1 MFDRFRRSNTPGSER
16 LPAAQVTAVMGSIYK
31 RGDTIVGCVLLAHV
45 VLALSLGFVYGTWPI
60 TLTVCLAAPAIFLIS
75 AALMPRSFLTRCLA
89 GVSLQMFVALHIYQM
104 HGLAEMHF
112 FFFTACTL
120 MIVYQD
126 WVCLWPGTLFI
137 VAQHILFAALTNSGV
152 NLYFFE
158 QPYIGAVKLA
168 FHFGIIVCQVIICGG
183 WAYLLRKRTLEQMHE
198 ARHEARNE
206 QLEQSLAEAEA
217 RADRDPL
224 TGLLNHRAFHRRL
237 EEEAERAELTGA
249 LLGVAVIDLNSFKF
263 FNDTYGHLAGDAVLR
278 QVSAALEEVLRPG
291 DTLAR
296 YGGDEFTVLAPT
308 LCPDESRALAERLRH
323 CLDSQGFTPNGTDTP
338 IPLTLSLGM
347 AVFPPDGPT
356 RLDTLAAADERLRR
370 AKSGGDD
377 DDDESDRHRAALT
390 ASLQGFSMLDALVTA
405 VDNKDRYTL
414 RHSEDVLTY
423 SLDIARGLG
432 LDEYTQRTIKT
443 AALLHDVGKIG
454 VPDAVLRKPG
464 KLTDDEYAAIQ
475 HHAQMGAVIVGAV
488 PGLEDTLDAIRHHH
502 ERWDGGGY
510 PFGLKGEET
519 PLLAR
524 LMAVAD
530 AYSAM
535 TTDRPYRKGMAPGR
549 AQEILADGAGTQWD
563 PACVRAFLS
572 VRSPETSLLEAPLR
586 PLLLAA

>member
-1 MFDRFRRSNTPGSER
+1 MPDFRRANSS
-16 LPAAQVTAVMGSIYK
+16 PA
-31 RGDTIVGCVLLAHV
+31 LE
-45 VLALSLGFVYGTWPI
+45 
-60 TLTVCLAAPAIFLIS
+60 IS
-75 AALMPRSFLTRCLA
+75 TFSTRS
-89 GVSLQMFVALHIYQM
+89 
-104 HGLAEMHF
+104 
-112 FFFTACTL
+112 
-120 MIVYQD
+120 
-126 WVCLWPGTLFI
+126 
-137 VAQHILFAALTNSGV
+137 
-152 NLYFFE
+152 
-158 QPYIGAVKLA
+158 
-168 FHFGIIVCQVIICGG
+168 
-183 WAYLLRKRTLEQMHE
+183 E
-198 ARHEARNE
+198 ARHE

-237 EEEAERAELTGA
+237 EEESARAELTGTR
-249 LLGVAVIDLNSFKF
+249 LGVAVIDLNNFKF

-278 QVSAALEEVLRPG
+278 QVSAALEEAVRPG

-296 YGGDEFTVLAPT
+296 YGGDEFTILAPS
-308 LCPDESRALAERLRH
+308 LSPDDDGALAERLRH
-323 CLDSQGFTPNGTDTP
+323 CLDEQGFTPNGTNTA

-347 AVFPPDGPT
+347 ALFPHDGPT
-356 RLDTLAAADERLRR
+356 RLDALAAADERLLR
-370 AKSGGDD
+370 AKSGG

-423 SLDIARGLG
+423 SLDIAQGLG
-432 LDEYTQRTIKT
+432 LDQKTQRTLKT

-464 KLTDDEYAAIQ
+464 TLTDDEYAAIQ
-475 HHAQMGAVIVGAV
+475 HHALMGAVIVGAV

-524 LMAVAD
+524 IMAVAD

-549 AQEILADGAGTQWD
+549 ALDILAGGAGTQWD
-563 PACVRAFLS
+563 PVCVQAFLS
-572 VRSPETSLLEAPLR
+572 VRCAADSVPEAPCQ
-586 PLLLAA
+586 PLPVAA

>member
-1 MFDRFRRSNTPGSER
+1 MLHWLRHPNTSEAER
-16 LPAAQVTAVMGSIYK
+16 PPAEQVAVVMGGIYE
-31 RGDTIVGCVLLAHV
+31 RGDAIITRFLLVHIA
-45 VLALSLGFVYGTWPI
+45 LALGLGFVYGTWPI
-60 TLTVCLAAPAIFLIS
+60 TLTVCFAAPTIFLVS

-112 FFFTACTL
+112 FFFTACTM

-126 WVCLWPGTLFI
+126 WICLWPGTLFI
-137 VAQHILFAALTNSGV
+137 VVQHILFATLTNSGV

-158 QPYIGAVKLA
+158 QPYIGAAKLV
-168 FHFGIIVCQVIICGG
+168 FHFGIIAGQVVICGY
-183 WAYLLRKRTLEQMHE
+183 WAYLLRKQTVEQRHQARHE
-198 ARHEARNE
+198 ARHE
-206 QLEQSLAEAEA
+206 QLTQSLAEAEA

-237 EEEAERAELTGA
+237 QEEAARAEQTGTR
-249 LLGVAVIDLNSFKF
+249 LGIAVIDLNNFKF
-263 FNDTYGHLAGDAVLR
+263 FNDTYGHLAGDTVLR
-278 QVSAALEEVLRPG
+278 QVSAALEAVLRPG

-296 YGGDEFTVLAPT
+296 YGGDEFTVLVPA
-308 LCPDESRALAERLRH
+308 LGPDEEGALAEHLRH
-323 CLDSQGFTPNGTDTP
+323 CLDDQGFTPTGMSTL
-338 IPLTLSLGM
+338 IPLTLSLGI
-347 AVFPPDGPT
+347 AIFPQDGPT
-356 RLDTLAAADERLRR
+356 RLDALAAADGRLLR
-370 AKSGGDD
+370 AKSGADD

-414 RHSEDVLTY
+414 HHSKDVLTY
-423 SLDIARGLG
+423 SLEIAQGLG
-432 LDEYTQRTIKT
+432 LDENTRQTLKT

-475 HHAQMGAVIVGAV
+475 HHALMGAAIVGAV
-488 PGLEDTLDAIRHHH
+488 PGFEETLDAVRHHH

-510 PFGLKGEET
+510 PLGLKGEQT

-524 LMAVAD
+524 VMSVAD

-549 AQEILADGAGTQWD
+549 ALEILAGGAGTQWD
-563 PACVRAFLS
+563 PVCVQAFLS
-572 VRSPETSLLEAPLR
+572 VRCAGLDTPETPYQPL
-586 PLLLAA
+586 PLAA

>member
-1 MFDRFRRSNTPGSER
+1 MMSG
-16 LPAAQVTAVMGSIYK
+16 IYG
-31 RGDTIVGCVLLAHV
+31 RGDTIITRFLLAHIA
-45 VLALSLGFVYGTWPI
+45 LALGLGFVYGTWPI
-60 TLTVCLAAPAIFLIS
+60 TLTVCLAAPVIFLVS

-158 QPYIGAVKLA
+158 QPYIGAAKLA
-168 FHFGIIVCQVIICGG
+168 FHFGIIAAQVVICGC
-183 WAYLLRKRTLEQMHE
+183 WAYLLRKRTLEQRHLARHE
-198 ARHEARNE
+198 ARHE
-206 QLEQSLAEAEA
+206 QLEHSLAEAEA

-224 TGLLNHRAFHRRL
+224 TGLLNHRTFHRRL
-237 EEEAERAELTGA
+237 EEEAARAELTGTR
-249 LLGVAVIDLNSFKF
+249 LGVAVIDLNNFKF
-263 FNDTYGHLAGDAVLR
+263 FNDTYGHLAGDTVLR
-278 QVSAALEEVLRPG
+278 QVSAALEEAMRPG

-296 YGGDEFTVLAPT
+296 YSGDEFTVLAPS
-308 LCPDESRALAERLRH
+308 LGPGDDGMLAERLRH
-323 CLDSQGFTPNGTDTP
+323 CLDEQGFTPSGTSTA
-338 IPLTLSLGM
+338 IPLTLSLGV
-347 AVFPPDGPT
+347 AVFPQDGPT
-356 RLDTLAAADERLRR
+356 RMDTLAAADERLRR

-377 DDDESDRHRAALT
+377 DDDESDRHRAALA

-432 LDEYTQRTIKT
+432 LDQETQRTLKT

-464 KLTDDEYAAIQ
+464 TLTDDEYAAIQ
-475 HHAQMGAVIVGAV
+475 HHALMGAVIVGAV

-510 PFGLKGEET
+510 PFGLRGEET
-519 PLLAR
+519 PLIAR
-524 LMAVAD
+524 VMAVAD

-549 AQEILADGAGTQWD
+549 AQDILASGAGTQWD
-563 PACVRAFLS
+563 PLCVQAFLG
-572 VRSPETSLLEAPLR
+572 VRCAPDSIPEAPSQ
-586 PLLLAA
+586 PLPLAA